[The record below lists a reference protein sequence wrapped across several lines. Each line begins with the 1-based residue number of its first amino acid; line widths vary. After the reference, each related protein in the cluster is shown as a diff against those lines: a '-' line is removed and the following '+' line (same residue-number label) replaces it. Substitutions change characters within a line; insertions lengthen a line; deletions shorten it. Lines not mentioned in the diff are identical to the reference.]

1 LGRGRLMG
9 LQSAWRLGVS
19 CIVLAGLIS
28 CTPWEVTYL
37 EKAVDHASQADV
49 RDRFGAPHATKALS
63 AGGSEWTYQ
72 YRSSAVGP
80 MGGYDTGDAYC
91 REYLLTFDDK
101 NILRGWRKQQ
111 C

>member
-1 LGRGRLMG
+1 MMG
-9 LQSAWRLGVS
+9 LQSAWWISLLCVA
-19 CIVLAGLIS
+19 LTGLIS

-37 EKAVDHASQADV
+37 QTAVDKANQAEV
-49 RDRFGAPHATKALS
+49 RDRFGAPHATRPLN
-63 AGGSEWTYQ
+63 AGGSEWSYQ

-91 REYLLTFDDK
+91 REYLLTFDDT
-101 NILRGWRKQQ
+101 NILRGWRKQP